1 MLVAF
6 RQRHPLPEA
15 YLWMWADSSPQATF
29 DIFQTEMLA
38 LSKKESVDALLSAW
52 NLASLRLEPFDLLTT
67 MSVRDPL
74 DAVEDVEGVV
84 GPDDCLPLQSD
95 AAAKLLELLAMRT
108 ELALS
113 LRSMLVRHINIPQM
127 LASGNTTLEKNELC
141 ADRIV
146 VALYPAPRKIITR
159 HLRESRRLHNGHG
172 HRARLGGLRDHELGH
187 LVTTMDVGGWWRFQ
201 AGGAVVARR

>member
-1 MLVAF
+1 MRMMACTRCLPNLRSRNSLAATVESCVRLSMPPALLDNCLETLRPAKVPTGGALSKSQAVFDSAMLVAF

-74 DAVEDVEGVV
+74 DAVGDVEGVV
-84 GPDDCLPLQSD
+84 GPDDCLPLQSG
-95 AAAKLLELLAMRT
+95 AAAKLLEVLSMRA

-127 LASGNTTLEKNELC
+127 LASGNTTLEKKC
-141 ADRIV
+141 V
-146 VALYPAPRKIITR
+146 
-159 HLRESRRLHNGHG
+159 
-172 HRARLGGLRDHELGH
+172 
-187 LVTTMDVGGWWRFQ
+187 MC
-201 AGGAVVARR
+201 